1 MLLYRS
7 GAVKFCPGIP
17 NGNHRHTKC
26 SSFIQYCCI
35 IADGNHF
42 IAPELYGMK
51 QFHTIDELERT
62 YVYSLGMTIYYALEY
77 QNDGQVCWVS
87 WVI

>member
-17 NGNHRHTKC
+17 NGNHRDTTC
-26 SSFIQYCCI
+26 SSFNQYCCI
-35 IADGNHF
+35 VDGNNF

-51 QFHTIDELERT
+51 QFHTTDELERT

-77 QNDGQVCWVS
+77 RNDGQVGQVS
-87 WVI
+87 